1 MAFLAYAQPVTLK
14 NRLPMD
20 APGLTPIAVMEKS
33 ASIPIIDVW
42 IPTMDGRH
50 LMLPRSTQ
58 PEKTLL
64 RCWRGSA

>member
-1 MAFLAYAQPVTLK
+1 
-14 NRLPMD
+14 MD